1 MMAKGKRGLSAEER
15 ELWNR
20 IRRSVTPLS
29 ANGPLEAWL
38 DHEPNVEAALPAPIV
53 VSPPP
58 SKREKATKP
67 VFPEQRPR
75 LPFLPPYV
83 PPVSR
88 PANAG
93 QALIDAKT
101 VRDIRKGR
109 LDIDARID
117 LHGMTERLAHD
128 ELLRF
133 VRQARESGA
142 RILLVITG
150 KGRSSEGVLRRAV
163 PLWFQEKPFKLL
175 VGGHRTAHA
184 EHGGE
189 GAMYVRLRRDKPA
202 RNDAQ

>member
-1 MMAKGKRGLSAEER
+1 MKRGKRGLSVEER
-15 ELWNR
+15 ELWDR
-20 IRRSVTPLS
+20 IRRSVTPLAGTAAS
-29 ANGPLEAWL
+29 NDEPLQAWL
-38 DHEPNVEAALPAPIV
+38 DHEPAKEPEKPV
-53 VSPPP
+53 
-58 SKREKATKP
+58 KREKATAP
-67 VFPEQRPR
+67 VFPQAGPK
-75 LPFLPPYV
+75 LPFLPPYI

-88 PANAG
+88 PANSG

-109 LDIDARID
+109 LEIDARID
-117 LHGMTERLAHD
+117 LHGMTERAAHD

-133 VRQARESGA
+133 VRQSRDSGA

-189 GAMYVRLRRDKPA
+189 GAIYVRLRRDKPA
-202 RNDAQ
+202 KDGGK